1 MIRRLFFLFAIDLLT
16 MANLHAQTPNIPIP
30 MQAAPEKEASPATGL
45 KTLNIPDDAPKE
57 DWNTLALAKSNLP
70 PQSIGGFLLSKVD
83 LPGGC
88 TREILRM
95 EWRKNDPIDLYV
107 IRPTHNG
114 KMPVVLFLYN
124 YTFDNDIFREDR
136 WCDRARDNGF
146 AAVAFATALSWP
158 RIHSPRP
165 IGNWFV
171 SQLQEALASSTHDVQ
186 MVLNYLETRNDL
198 DAGHVAVFGQGS
210 GGAVAILSA
219 AADQR
224 IASLDLLD
232 PWGDW
237 PEFLRDSKQIPE
249 DERPN
254 YLKPEFLKSVAS
266 LDPVDYLPE
275 LKDRVVRMQQISDEP
290 VMPAAAKEK
299 MASAAPHSDQL
310 MRFPDR
316 AAAGKALGSNGIMS
330 WLGEQANHETS
341 GSRSH

>member
-1 MIRRLFFLFAIDLLT
+1 MTRRLSSLFAIVLLAMT
-16 MANLHAQTPNIPIP
+16 NLHAQTLDTPQPP
-30 MQAAPEKEASPATGL
+30 QDSPETKASPANDT
-45 KTLNIPDDAPKE
+45 KTLTVPDDTPKE
-57 DWNTLALAKSNLP
+57 DWNTLALSKSNLP
-70 PQSIGGFLLSKVD
+70 LQSNGGFLLSNVD

-107 IRPTHNG
+107 IRPTHTG

-136 WCDRARDNGF
+136 WCDRAKDNGF
-146 AAVAFATALSWP
+146 AAAAFATALSWP
-158 RIHSPRP
+158 RIHTPRP

-198 DAGHVAVFGQGS
+198 DASHVAVFGQGS

-237 PEFLRDSKQIPE
+237 PEFLRHSKQIPE
-249 DERPN
+249 DERTN
-254 YLKPEFLKSVAS
+254 YLKPQFLKSVAS
-266 LDPVDYLPE
+266 LDPVDYLPK
-275 LKDRVVRMQQISDEP
+275 LKNRVIRMQQISDEP
-290 VMPAAAKEK
+290 VMPAAAKKK
-299 MASAAPHSDQL
+299 MASAAPHNNQL
-310 MRFPDR
+310 IRFPDR

-330 WLGEQANHETS
+330 WLGEQANS
-341 GSRSH
+341 GILRNGSR